1 MGDVATKIPARKESL
16 KGLAGKALHKH
27 CTAHAWTSENDLWE
41 SLSTLW
47 VLVIELRLPNLASN
61 TFTH

>member
-41 SLSTLW
+41 SVLSFHP
-47 VLVIELRLPNLASN
+47 VGPGD
-61 TFTH
+61 